1 MTDSDQPD
9 QPERIPVLLVV
20 EDEPLLRMLAVDV
33 GEDAGFLVVAAANAD
48 DAVAILESRG
58 DIRLVFTDIDMPGSL
73 DGMKLAA
80 CIRDRW
86 PPIHIILTS
95 GHMKPSEERH
105 ARGQHVLCQAVPA
118 GPGDRCDAAD
128 GGVGIGRPAGS
139 TFGVI
144 DQP

>member
-1 MTDSDQPD
+1 MRRSSSCNRHDEESEFLLTDTDKGDPSR
-9 QPERIPVLLVV
+9 RIPVLLVV

-33 GEDAGFLVVAAANAD
+33 GEDAGFIVVAAANAD
-48 DAVAILESRG
+48 DAVAILESRS

-95 GHMKPSEERH
+95 GHMKPAQDDMPTGSVFFAKPYR
-105 ARGQHVLCQAVPA
+105 Q
-118 GPGDRCDAAD
+118 DR
-128 GGVGIGRPAGS
+128 
-139 TFGVI
+139 VI
-144 DQP
+144 DAMRRMAA

>member
-1 MTDSDQPD
+1 MPHTDQVDP
-9 QPERIPVLLVV
+9 PERIPVLLVV

-33 GEDAGFLVVAAANAD
+33 GEDAGFTVVAAANAD
-48 DAVAILESRG
+48 DAVKILETRS

-95 GHMKPSEERH
+95 GHMKPSPDEMPEGSVFFAKPYR
-105 ARGQHVLCQAVPA
+105 Q
-118 GPGDRCDAAD
+118 DR
-128 GGVGIGRPAGS
+128 
-139 TFGVI
+139 VI
-144 DQP
+144 DAMRRMAA

>member
-1 MTDSDQPD
+1 MTDSNQPD

-48 DAVAILESRG
+48 DAVAILESRS

-95 GHMKPSEERH
+95 GHMKPS
-105 ARGQHVLCQAVPA
+105 Q
-118 GPGDRCDAAD
+118 DDM
-128 GGVGIGRPAGS
+128 PAGS
-139 TFGVI
+139 MFFAKPYRQDRVI
-144 DQP
+144 DAMRRMAA

>member
-1 MTDSDQPD
+1 MTDSDKATP
-9 QPERIPVLLVV
+9 PNRIPVLLVV

-33 GEDAGFLVVAAANAD
+33 GEDAGFVVVAAANAD
-48 DAVAILESRG
+48 DAVAILESRT

-95 GHMKPSEERH
+95 GHMKPS
-105 ARGQHVLCQAVPA
+105 
-118 GPGDRCDAAD
+118 AD
-128 GGVGIGRPAGS
+128 EMPAGS
-139 TFGVI
+139 VFFAKPYRQDRVI
-144 DQP
+144 DAMRRMAA

>member
-9 QPERIPVLLVV
+9 QLERIPVLLVV

-33 GEDAGFLVVAAANAD
+33 GEDAGFLVVATANAD
-48 DAVAILESRG
+48 DAVSILESRT

-95 GHMKPSEERH
+95 GHMM
-105 ARGQHVLCQAVPA
+105 PA
-118 GPGDRCDAAD
+118 EDEM
-128 GGVGIGRPAGS
+128 PAGS
-139 TFGVI
+139 MFFAKPYRQDRVI
-144 DQP
+144 DAMRRMAAEVG

>member
-48 DAVAILESRG
+48 DAVAILESRS

-95 GHMKPSEERH
+95 GHMKPS
-105 ARGQHVLCQAVPA
+105 Q
-118 GPGDRCDAAD
+118 DDM
-128 GGVGIGRPAGS
+128 PAGS
-139 TFGVI
+139 MFFAKPYRQDRVI
-144 DQP
+144 DAMRRMAA